1 MLTMELLFFHE
12 QVKGSNLLGID
23 FVNAAGRNHLRKM
36 PNMVLPLPDIAA

>member
-12 QVKGSNLLGID
+12 QVEGSNLLGID
-23 FVNAAGRNHLRKM
+23 FANAAGRDHLRKM